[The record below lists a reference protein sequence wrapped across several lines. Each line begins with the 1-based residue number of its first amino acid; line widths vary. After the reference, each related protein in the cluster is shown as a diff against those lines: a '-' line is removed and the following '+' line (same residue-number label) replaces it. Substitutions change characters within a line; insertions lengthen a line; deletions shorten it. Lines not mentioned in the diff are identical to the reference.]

1 MTGMGIGGMGVADCW
16 SRRSVG
22 VGEEWWWERRGGGRG
37 EVVGE
42 ERWWERRL
50 CVVVGVEVEQQQQQQ
65 QLGLGRKIW
74 WRGHRSGTREGR
86 IQVLRPASVPP
97 DSSSTTV
104 TYSLP

>member
-1 MTGMGIGGMGVADCW
+1 V
-16 SRRSVG
+16 S
-22 VGEEWWWERRGGGRG
+22 EWERSGGGRR

-42 ERWWERRL
+42 EIVRGGWS
-50 CVVVGVEVEQQQQQQ
+50 EVEQQQQ

-74 WRGHRSGTREGR
+74 WRRHRSGTREGR